1 LSHANIA
8 VNSFLMNIK
17 AVFGANIKYYRKK
30 RGLSQEQ
37 LAEMSDIT
45 PKHLSAIET
54 GAAFVSAGLLEKL
67 SRGLKVS
74 ASVLFYSA
82 GEKSMDDTLFNFV
95 EQIVEKE
102 LLKAI
107 ELIKLQI
114 RRIED
119 PPKNKG
125 PNNKPDK
132 TQEPQ
137 LRSRKTR
144 GSSKN

>member
-1 LSHANIA
+1 
-8 VNSFLMNIK
+8 MNIK

-37 LAEMSDIT
+37 LAEMADIT

-54 GAAFVSAGLLEKL
+54 GAAFISAGLLEKL
-67 SRGLKVS
+67 SRVLKVS

-95 EQIVEKE
+95 EHIVEKE

-107 ELIKLQI
+107 KLIKLQI
-114 RRIED
+114 RRIE
-119 PPKNKG
+119 
-125 PNNKPDK
+125 
-132 TQEPQ
+132 EAPQ
-137 LRSRKTR
+137 DSISKTR
-144 GSSKN
+144 SDKSPAPPIPPQKTKAP

>member
-1 LSHANIA
+1 
-8 VNSFLMNIK
+8 MDIK
-17 AVFGANIKYYRKK
+17 AVFGTNIKYYRKR

-37 LAEMSDIT
+37 LAEMTAIT

-67 SRGLKVS
+67 SRVLKVS

-114 RRIED
+114 RHFEEVPKNDRLAD
-119 PPKNKG
+119 TPGKNQAPSFHPKNK
-125 PNNKPDK
+125 K
-132 TQEPQ
+132 T
-137 LRSRKTR
+137 S
-144 GSSKN
+144 NF

>member
-1 LSHANIA
+1 
-8 VNSFLMNIK
+8 MNIK

-37 LAEMSDIT
+37 LAEMADIT

-67 SRGLKVS
+67 SRVLKVS
-74 ASVLFYSA
+74 SSVLFYSA

-114 RRIED
+114 RHIED
-119 PPKNKG
+119 LPKIQG
-125 PNNKPDK
+125 PNNKQDK
-132 TQEPQ
+132 TPEASIRPK
-137 LRSRKTR
+137 KT
-144 GSSKN
+144 KK